1 MGKEIVKIK
10 RESNGS
16 IDIET
21 VEDMNMWE
29 LFNITKDMVAIVT
42 ELMLSDLDEITYQK
56 YKKELKNILSLAID
70 EGYIERR

>member
-42 ELMLSDLDEITYQK
+42 ELMLSDLDEIKYQK
-56 YKKELKNILSLAID
+56 HKKELKNILTQSID
-70 EGYIERR
+70 EGYIR

>member
-1 MGKEIVKIK
+1 MGKEIIKIK

-21 VEDMNMWE
+21 VEDINMYE

-42 ELMLSDLDEITYQK
+42 ELMLSSLDEIKYQK
-56 YKKELKNILSLAID
+56 YKKELKNILSQAID

>member
-1 MGKEIVKIK
+1 MSKEIIKIK
-10 RESNGS
+10 KQSNGS

-42 ELMLSDLDEITYQK
+42 ELMLSDLDEIKYQK
-56 YKKELKNILSLAID
+56 HKKELKNILTQSID
-70 EGYIERR
+70 EGYIR